1 MLQIPTNN
9 FFNKS
14 KSYEEL
20 SQLYLPESVVEGT
33 IALEKQETVL
43 QQLNAQI
50 NKEQFYFI
58 TDVKTGAILKA
69 NGVNKWLDYTDE
81 DFTQKKYLAAI
92 TQAHIVPQGLYASV
106 IFEAMINR
114 QINFYF
120 LTPVAISTVALK
132 SKTGKYF
139 YCLRR
144 CSPFQLTSDKRLT
157 EYLSEF
163 IVVKEF
169 GNESF
174 HTRWSLEDERQ
185 QAQIDL
191 INKAVKKK
199 FDELKCFS
207 VQELRI
213 LKRYAKKE
221 NITSEA
227 IAKAFKI
234 EKATVG
240 TYNKRI
246 LTKGEI
252 LFGER
257 FDNARNVA
265 EYLKELQLL

>member
-9 FFNKS
+9 IFKKS
-14 KSYEEL
+14 KSYHEFV
-20 SQLYLPESVVEGT
+20 QLYLPETVMECVISVSR
-33 IALEKQETVL
+33 QEMVL

-50 NKEQFYFI
+50 DKEQFYFV
-58 TDVKTGAILKA
+58 TDVKTGTIVKS
-69 NGVNKWLDYTDE
+69 NGVNKWLGYTDE
-81 DFTQKKYLAAI
+81 HFTQKKYLSAI
-92 TQAHIVPQGLYASV
+92 TQAHTVPQGLYASV
-106 IFEAMINR
+106 IFEALINK
-114 QINFYF
+114 QISCAF
-120 LTPVAISTVALK
+120 LAPAVISTVALK
-132 SKTGKYF
+132 NKVGKYF
-139 YCLRR
+139 YCIRR
-144 CSPFQLTSDKRLT
+144 CSPFQLTSDGRIT
-157 EYLSEF
+157 EYISEF
-163 IVVKEF
+163 TIVKEYS
-169 GNESF
+169 NEIF
-174 HTRWSLEDERQ
+174 HTRWMVDGDKQ

-207 VQELRI
+207 VQEMRI